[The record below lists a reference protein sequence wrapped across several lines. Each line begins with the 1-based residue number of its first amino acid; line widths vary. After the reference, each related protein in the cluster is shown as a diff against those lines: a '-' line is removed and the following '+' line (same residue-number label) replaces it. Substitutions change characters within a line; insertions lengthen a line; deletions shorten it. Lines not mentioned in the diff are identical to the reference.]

1 MTRAHPGNFHF
12 YLSGSDLD
20 IQFQRTRLPRSALA
34 RYLGV
39 ENPAVSKMLRDA
51 RKLRGEEVAA
61 VAAFFSIMPL
71 RASDRFVRSVGK
83 LRSKQV
89 RDRAGRALAQWAS
102 GRAPRPVADLLSLA
116 EQGDPLAAD
125 QIVSL
130 CRSDELDL
138 PTLVATGKVRRED
151 GAADDRSKP
160 PFANFDEAARQWAE
174 EAGVPQAYRLD
185 PRAEVTTTIA
195 NSRSVQES
203 GSVLHRADNRF
214 PDPRSLESYLV
225 TDDTASP
232 RFEQGD
238 TIFLDQPGRP
248 ARNGDLVAIV
258 LVAEKG
264 GVLRA
269 VIGRLLFQT
278 RHITAVRQSRGGRRD
293 VAKEDVRDI
302 RRIVFCAF

>member
-20 IQFQRTRLPRSALA
+20 AQFKRTRLPRSALA

-51 RKLRGEEVAA
+51 RKLKGDEVAA
-61 VAAFFSIMPL
+61 VAAFFSIMPP
-71 RASDRFVRSVGK
+71 RANHLLQAVSK

-102 GRAPRPVADLLSLA
+102 RRASRPVADLLSLA

-125 QIVSL
+125 QIVAL

-151 GAADDRSKP
+151 GAADDLSKP
-160 PFANFDEAARQWAE
+160 PFVNIDEAARQWAE
-174 EAGVPQAYRLD
+174 EAGAPQAYRLD

-195 NSRSVQES
+195 HARSVQEA

-214 PDPRSLESYLV
+214 PDPRSLESYFV

-238 TIFLDQPGRP
+238 MIFLDEPRR
-248 ARNGDLVAIV
+248 ATRNGDLVAVV
-258 LVAEKG
+258 LGAENG

-269 VIGRLLFQT
+269 VIGRLLFHT
-278 RHITAVRQSRGGRRD
+278 RHITAVRQPRGGRRD
-293 VAKEDVRDI
+293 IAKEDIRDI
-302 RRIVFCAF
+302 RRIACCVF